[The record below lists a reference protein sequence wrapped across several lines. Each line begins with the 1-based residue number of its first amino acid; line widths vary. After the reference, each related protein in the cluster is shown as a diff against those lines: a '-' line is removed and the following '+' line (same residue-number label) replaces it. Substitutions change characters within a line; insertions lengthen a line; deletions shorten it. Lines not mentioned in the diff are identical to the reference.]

1 MIVMREKDLV
11 RCRFNF
17 AMFVPDPSPR
27 RLPLCGER
35 AAAQDSHRTMRL
47 LVLRRG
53 GCLPEN
59 SASAPA
65 PQDDKEML
73 KF

>member
-1 MIVMREKDLV
+1 
-11 RCRFNF
+11 
-17 AMFVPDPSPR
+17 
-27 RLPLCGER
+27 
-35 AAAQDSHRTMRL
+35 MRL

-73 KF
+73 KFEESSFFRFTEFHQYSIDKVCGFRFEILEPSFSAIIHIDLS